1 VVFYLVGGFNLPLW
15 KMMEWKSVGMMTFP
29 TEWKNKKCS
38 KLQTT
43 NQSCFFLMFF
53 FSDGEGWMRCDEER
67 SRGMSKMLVSS
78 RSKPTRFPK
87 LGNNALQKLGLQTC
101 NLW

>member
-53 FSDGEGWMRCDEER
+53 FFWWWGLNEMRR
-67 SRGMSKMLVSS
+67 RKKSRNVKDVGFK
-78 RSKPTRFPK
+78 
-87 LGNNALQKLGLQTC
+87 QE
-101 NLW
+101 